1 MAKRTAVIDIG
12 SNSARMVVFEKSSR
26 FAYHLIKEIKSRVRI
41 GEGAYENDGIL
52 QAKPLQRTYDAL
64 EGFKNIITTLKCK
77 KTLCVATSALR
88 DAPNSSFFLQRIKK
102 DLGIDIKIIDG
113 KKEAYYGG
121 IAATNLLVRANNAT
135 TIDIGGGS
143 TELALIR
150 NRKVVDTISINI
162 GTVRLKELFLDK
174 CASKEDIEEY
184 IEQKIQEI
192 PPYFQ
197 NENMIVIG
205 GTTRS
210 LSEIIMKYINYPLNT
225 VHGFKYIL
233 EEQIDFIRAIKNAQ
247 TSQLGKFN
255 IKKDRID
262 TIREGLYIFD
272 AISQKLKVKNITT
285 SGAGVRE
292 GIYLCDLLRNSNHTF
307 NPNFK
312 LSMRSLIDRFGEK
325 DRQNSS
331 IVRYTKDLFA
341 SLEYLHQIDEK
352 YLDIL
357 TASAKLY
364 NIGIKLNFYQ
374 KNLHSYYFIIN
385 NLNFGYS
392 HKDKILIAILI
403 KYHMKKLPSKD
414 DLKAYEGLLPDI
426 KIVNWL
432 SFILSLSNCLHKD
445 LSKNK
450 FEFEY
455 SNHTL
460 HVKSIKKLYLAKE
473 CIKKLAKPAS
483 FAIVL
488 NQS

>member
-1 MAKRTAVIDIG
+1 MAKRTAIIDIG
-12 SNSARMVVFEKSSR
+12 SNSVRMAVFEKSSH

-41 GEGAYENDGIL
+41 GEGAYENNGIL
-52 QAKPLQRTYDAL
+52 QDIPLQRTYSVL
-64 EGFKNIITTLKCK
+64 ENFKNVIKTLKCQK
-77 KTLCVATSALR
+77 IFCVATSALR
-88 DAPNSSFFLQRIKK
+88 DAPNSSSFIKK
-102 DLGIDIKIIDG
+102 VKDELDIKIKIIDG

-121 IAATNLLVRANNAT
+121 IAALNLLTRVIDAT

-143 TELALIR
+143 TELSLIKDGR
-150 NRKVVDTISINI
+150 VVDTISIDI

-174 CASKEDIEEY
+174 HATQDDIVDY
-184 IEQKIQEI
+184 ILQKIDI
-192 PPYFQ
+192 LPDSFK
-197 NENMIVIG
+197 NKNMIAIG

-210 LSEIIMKYINYPLNT
+210 LSENIMKKTDYPLNT
-225 VHGFKYIL
+225 VHGFKYEL
-233 EEQIDFIRAIKNAQ
+233 EEQIDFIRQIK
-247 TSQLGKFN
+247 TSGASSLNKFD

-272 AISQKLKVKNITT
+272 EITKKLGIKNITT
-285 SGAGVRE
+285 SGAGIRE
-292 GIYLCDLLRNSNHTF
+292 GVYLCDLLRSSNHKF
-307 NPNFK
+307 APNFK
-312 LSMRSLIDRFGEK
+312 LSLRSLIDRFSEK
-325 DRQNSS
+325 DRGNTS
-331 IVRYTKDLFA
+331 IVRYAKDLFF
-341 SLEYLHQIDEK
+341 SLEYIHQIDKK

-364 NIGIKLNFYQ
+364 NIGIRLSFYQ
-374 KNLHSYYFIIN
+374 KNLHSFYFILN

-392 HKDKILIAILI
+392 HRDKILIAILI

-414 DLKAYEGLLPDI
+414 DLKAYEDLLPDI

-445 LSKNK
+445 LVDDK

-460 HVKSIKKLYLAKE
+460 HVKATKKLYLAKE

-488 NQS
+488 N

>member
-12 SNSARMVVFEKSSR
+12 SNSARMVIFEKSSH

-41 GEGAYENDGIL
+41 GEGAYENDGVL
-52 QAKPLQRTYDAL
+52 QAKPLQRTHDAL

-77 KTLCVATSALR
+77 KILCVATSALR
-88 DAPNSSFFLQRIKK
+88 DAPNSSSFLQRIKK
-102 DLGIDIKIIDG
+102 DLGINIKIIDG

-121 IAATNLLVRANNAT
+121 IAATNLLVRANNVT

-143 TELALIR
+143 TELALI
-150 NRKVVDTISINI
+150 NNGKVVDTISINI
-162 GTVRLKELFLDK
+162 GTVRLKELFLDRR
-174 CASKEDIEEY
+174 ASKEDIEEY
-184 IEQKIQEI
+184 INQKIQEI
-192 PPYFQ
+192 PPSFQ

-210 LSEIIMKYINYPLNT
+210 LSEIIMKHIDYPLDT

-233 EEQIDFIRAIKNAQ
+233 EEQIDFIRAIKNSQ
-247 TSQLGKFN
+247 TSQLNKFD

-285 SGAGVRE
+285 SGVGIRE
-292 GIYLCDLLRNSNHTF
+292 GIYLCDLLRNSNHSF

-312 LSMRSLIDRFGEK
+312 LSLRSLVDRFGEK

-331 IVRYTKDLFA
+331 IVRYAKELFS
-341 SLEYLHQIDEK
+341 SLEYLHQIDKK
-352 YLDIL
+352 YSDIL
-357 TASAKLY
+357 TASTKLY

-374 KNLHSYYFIIN
+374 KNLHSFYFIIN

-414 DLKAYEGLLPDI
+414 DLRAYEGLLPDI

-445 LSKNK
+445 LADDK

-460 HVKSIKKLYLAKE
+460 HVKSTKKLYLAEE

-488 NQS
+488 N